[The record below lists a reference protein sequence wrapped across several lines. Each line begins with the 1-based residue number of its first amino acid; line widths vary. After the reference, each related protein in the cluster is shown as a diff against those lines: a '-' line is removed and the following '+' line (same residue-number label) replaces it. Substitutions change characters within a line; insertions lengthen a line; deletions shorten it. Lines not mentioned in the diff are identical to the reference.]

1 MKTAIPVIFALAFA
15 SGAAAEAK
23 ATNNPQE
30 LIDMEAAW
38 AKAAVARDAAALNR
52 IVAADWQGQNQKGK
66 IYNRA
71 AMVHETVAGDEKLT
85 SMVNHDLHV
94 RFLGSDH
101 AIVQGMDNE
110 TGVRKGKAVK
120 ETYSWTDIYEK
131 RDGKWVAV
139 ASQNTPIK

>member
-1 MKTAIPVIFALAFA
+1 
-15 SGAAAEAK
+15 
-23 ATNNPQE
+23 
-30 LIDMEAAW
+30 
-38 AKAAVARDAAALNR
+38 
-52 IVAADWQGQNQKGK
+52 
-66 IYNRA
+66 
-71 AMVHETVAGDEKLT
+71 
-85 SMVNHDLHV
+85 MVNHDLHV